1 MSTVR
6 MSELLE
12 QARSFDSSKLKPQTT
27 SWAPLQEG
35 VNEAVSPEQQAAIA
49 ISKKNKSKNKDE
61 ETEIEES
68 GHTDVA
74 SAITNVKVAMS
85 ALTKMSGELSKLSP
99 EDSLPSWWTNK
110 VAVAVDKLDGMADY
124 LDAKVESVK
133 LDELVPTSRHVGKSK
148 KNKDMFAVFDTNGE
162 EVKLFK
168 DEDDAREYSLKNHD
182 KLMGHDKKPFKK
194 EEVEPDTMNPRDH
207 VAKSKKNP
215 DMFCVF
221 DTKGNEVKL
230 FKDRKDAEEYAIKN
244 HDSLMSEEVEL
255 DEKKTV
261 TKTFGVEF
269 QIDAPEEKPIRTG
282 NEPHVKLVNKLVKKY
297 KLFDDHADD
306 LSKFNVKDNV
316 GGRNVQKFFK
326 ELSKSYDVI
335 RKKITDNF
343 TSTELDFSEE
353 VELDEAIKISHVL
366 VDTANRNE
374 VVSMASSE
382 EQVKQSKNSA
392 ERPPMSVKNKNTLKV
407 VALKKP
413 LSQKAADK
421 LMGQSF
427 KESAELDEAKSSTGY
442 ELYHKSFSDAM
453 QHSYAFAKKKFGI
466 TVDPKEID
474 REVASGPKKPSSG
487 KTNSYRLVGT
497 DGKKAI
503 QVQVANLDN
512 KRYELNMY
520 KEGTE
525 FDTMKAYASGISRI
539 LGTQGIEVPINELI
553 DPADVDDDA
562 SSKDVALASKN
573 IILQLKKSVDMNGKK
588 DVEFASGKQKVPAAI
603 AQKILDVHSKMK
615 PQDKMK
621 FQTTIAKSYKG
632 LLNAIKGK

>member
-12 QARSFDSSKLKPQTT
+12 KARSFDPSKMEPSKTT
-27 SWAPLQEG
+27 WAPLQEN
-35 VNEAVSPEQQAAIA
+35 VQINE
-49 ISKKNKSKNKDE
+49 D
-61 ETEIEES
+61 

-74 SAITNVKVAMS
+74 SAVRQCKTTIEDAQDI
-85 ALTKMSGELSKLSP
+85 LQKLQTMNP

-110 VAVAVDKLDGMADY
+110 LAVVSSSINKMRDY
-124 LDAKVESVK
+124 L
-133 LDELVPTSRHVGKSK
+133 LVPSVS
-148 KNKDMFAVFDTNGE
+148 
-162 EVKLFK
+162 
-168 DEDDAREYSLKNHD
+168 
-182 KLMGHDKKPFKK
+182 
-194 EEVEPDTMNPRDH
+194 EEVELDEMKKVSVEFDKRNKSDMMKAKKDLEKLGHTVDVSGSMITITGKKGADIGREIKDVMNFYSGAKRAKALESVEEADEQMNPKDH
-207 VAKSKKNP
+207 VARSKNNP

-221 DTKGNEVKL
+221 DTKGNEIKL
-230 FKDRKDAEEYAIKN
+230 FKDRKDAEEYAVKN
-244 HDSLMSEEVEL
+244 HDSLMGETKEAVSPAQQAAIAISKKERGEKPKKEEV
-255 DEKKTV
+255 K
-261 TKTFGVEF
+261 
-269 QIDAPEEKPIRTG
+269 
-282 NEPHVKLVNKLVKKY
+282 
-297 KLFDDHADD
+297 
-306 LSKFNVKDNV
+306 
-316 GGRNVQKFFK
+316 
-326 ELSKSYDVI
+326 
-335 RKKITDNF
+335 
-343 TSTELDFSEE
+343 
-353 VELDEAIKISHVL
+353 LDEAIKISHVL
-366 VDTANRNE
+366 IDTADRNE

-382 EQVKQSKNSA
+382 AQIKQSKNSA
-392 ERPPMSVKNKNTLKV
+392 ERPPMSIKNKNTLKIV
-407 VALKKP
+407 KLKRP
-413 LSQKAADK
+413 LGMKAADK
-421 LMGQSF
+421 LFGYPF

-474 REVASGPKKPSSG
+474 RKVATGPKKPSSG

-520 KEGTE
+520 KEEVNLEEETE
-525 FDTMKAYASGISRI
+525 LDTMKAYASGISRI
-539 LGTQGIEVPINELI
+539 LGSQGIEVPINELI

-562 SSKDVALASKN
+562 SSKDVALAAKN

-603 AQKILDVHSKMK
+603 AQKALDVHSKMK

-621 FQTTIAKSYKG
+621 FQTTIAKSYTG

>member
-255 DEKKTV
+255 DEVFNGTKK
-261 TKTFGVEF
+261 
-269 QIDAPEEKPIRTG
+269 D
-282 NEPHVKLVNKLVKKY
+282 
-297 KLFDDHADD
+297 
-306 LSKFNVKDNV
+306 
-316 GGRNVQKFFK
+316 
-326 ELSKSYDVI
+326 I
-335 RKKITDNF
+335 RKITRATDNALRKR
-343 TSTELDFSEE
+343 STQIQKMLKSKTNEKGRGLTDFEFDHISDEGDAIAAELVYRKKRGKDPISDDIPSHLKKFVNEE
-353 VELDEAIKISHVL
+353 VELDEAVKISHVL

-453 QHSYAFAKKKFGI
+453 QHSYTFAKKKFGI

>member
-453 QHSYAFAKKKFGI
+453 QHSYTFAKKKFGI

>member
-12 QARSFDSSKLKPQTT
+12 KARSFDPSKMEPSKTT
-27 SWAPLQEG
+27 WAPLQEN
-35 VNEAVSPEQQAAIA
+35 VQINE
-49 ISKKNKSKNKDE
+49 D
-61 ETEIEES
+61 

-74 SAITNVKVAMS
+74 SAVRQCKTTIEDAQDI
-85 ALTKMSGELSKLSP
+85 LQKLQTMNP

-110 VAVAVDKLDGMADY
+110 LAVVSSSINKMRDY
-124 LDAKVESVK
+124 L
-133 LDELVPTSRHVGKSK
+133 LVPSV
-148 KNKDMFAVFDTNGE
+148 
-162 EVKLFK
+162 
-168 DEDDAREYSLKNHD
+168 
-182 KLMGHDKKPFKK
+182 
-194 EEVEPDTMNPRDH
+194 
-207 VAKSKKNP
+207 
-215 DMFCVF
+215 
-221 DTKGNEVKL
+221 
-230 FKDRKDAEEYAIKN
+230 
-244 HDSLMSEEVEL
+244 SEEVEL
-255 DEKKTV
+255 DEMKKVSVEFDKRNKSDMMKAKKDLEKLGHTVDVSGSMITV
-261 TKTFGVEF
+261 TGKKGADIGREIKDVMNFYSGAKRAKALESVEEAESPA
-269 QIDAPEEKPIRTG
+269 QQAAIAISKKERGEKPKKEEVALTEDPIKK
-282 NEPHVKLVNKLVKKY
+282 EFPHNILKK
-297 KLFDDHADD
+297 D
-306 LSKFNVKDNV
+306 
-316 GGRNVQKFFK
+316 Q
-326 ELSKSYDVI
+326 EE
-335 RKKITDNF
+335 
-343 TSTELDFSEE
+343 TELT
-353 VELDEAIKISHVL
+353 EAIKISHIL

-474 REVASGPKKPSSG
+474 KEVALGPKKPSSG

-520 KEGTE
+520 KEEVNLEEETE

-539 LGTQGIEVPINELI
+539 LGSQGIAVPINELI

-562 SSKDVALASKN
+562 SSKDVALAAKN
-573 IILQLKKSVDMNGKK
+573 IIMQLKKSVDTNGKK
-588 DVEFASGKQKVPAAI
+588 DVEFASGKQKVPAI
-603 AQKILDVHSKMK
+603 LAQKALDVHSKMK

-621 FQTTIAKSYKG
+621 FQIIISKSYKG
-632 LLNAIKGK
+632 LLNAIKKGK

>member
-1 MSTVR
+1 

-12 QARSFDSSKLKPQTT
+12 KARSFDPSKMEPSKTT
-27 SWAPLQEG
+27 WAPLQEN
-35 VNEAVSPEQQAAIA
+35 VQINE
-49 ISKKNKSKNKDE
+49 D
-61 ETEIEES
+61 

-74 SAITNVKVAMS
+74 SAVRQCKTTIEDAQDI
-85 ALTKMSGELSKLSP
+85 LQKLQTMNP

-110 VAVAVDKLDGMADY
+110 LAVVSSSINKMRDY
-124 LDAKVESVK
+124 L
-133 LDELVPTSRHVGKSK
+133 LVPSVS
-148 KNKDMFAVFDTNGE
+148 
-162 EVKLFK
+162 
-168 DEDDAREYSLKNHD
+168 
-182 KLMGHDKKPFKK
+182 
-194 EEVEPDTMNPRDH
+194 EEVELDEMKKVSVEFDKRNKSDMMKAKKDLEKLGHTVDVSGSMITITGKKGADIGREIKDVMNFYSGAKRAKALESVEEADEQMNPKDH
-207 VAKSKKNP
+207 VARSKNNP

-221 DTKGNEVKL
+221 DTKGNEIKL
-230 FKDRKDAEEYAIKN
+230 FKDRKDAEEYAVKN
-244 HDSLMSEEVEL
+244 HDSLMGETKEAVSPAQQAAIAISKKERGEKPKKEEV
-255 DEKKTV
+255 K
-261 TKTFGVEF
+261 
-269 QIDAPEEKPIRTG
+269 
-282 NEPHVKLVNKLVKKY
+282 
-297 KLFDDHADD
+297 
-306 LSKFNVKDNV
+306 
-316 GGRNVQKFFK
+316 
-326 ELSKSYDVI
+326 
-335 RKKITDNF
+335 
-343 TSTELDFSEE
+343 
-353 VELDEAIKISHVL
+353 LDEAIKISHVL
-366 VDTANRNE
+366 IDTADRNE

-382 EQVKQSKNSA
+382 AQIKQSKNSA
-392 ERPPMSVKNKNTLKV
+392 ERPPMSIKNKNTLKIV
-407 VALKKP
+407 KLKRP
-413 LSQKAADK
+413 LGMKAADK
-421 LMGQSF
+421 LFGYPF

-474 REVASGPKKPSSG
+474 RKVATGPKKPSSG

-520 KEGTE
+520 KEEVNLEEETE

-562 SSKDVALASKN
+562 SSKDVALAAKN

-603 AQKILDVHSKMK
+603 AQKALDVHSKMK

-621 FQTTIAKSYKG
+621 FQTTIAKSYTG

>member
-255 DEKKTV
+255 DEVFNGTKK
-261 TKTFGVEF
+261 
-269 QIDAPEEKPIRTG
+269 D
-282 NEPHVKLVNKLVKKY
+282 
-297 KLFDDHADD
+297 
-306 LSKFNVKDNV
+306 
-316 GGRNVQKFFK
+316 
-326 ELSKSYDVI
+326 I
-335 RKKITDNF
+335 RKIARATDNALRKR
-343 TSTELDFSEE
+343 STQIQKMLKSKTNEKGRGLTDFEFDHISDEGDAIAAELVYRKKRGKDPISDDIPSHLKKFVNEE
-353 VELDEAIKISHVL
+353 VELDEAVKISHVL

-520 KEGTE
+520 KEEVDLEEGTE
-525 FDTMKAYASGISRI
+525 FDTMKSYASGISRI

>member
-1 MSTVR
+1 LQVLVCEICNRFNEGIIKMSTVR

-12 QARSFDSSKLKPQTT
+12 KARSFDPSKMEPSKTT
-27 SWAPLQEG
+27 WAPLQEN
-35 VNEAVSPEQQAAIA
+35 VQINE
-49 ISKKNKSKNKDE
+49 D
-61 ETEIEES
+61 

-74 SAITNVKVAMS
+74 SAVRQCKTTIEDAQDI
-85 ALTKMSGELSKLSP
+85 LQKLQTMNP

-110 VAVAVDKLDGMADY
+110 LAVVSSSINKMRDY
-124 LDAKVESVK
+124 L
-133 LDELVPTSRHVGKSK
+133 LVPSV
-148 KNKDMFAVFDTNGE
+148 
-162 EVKLFK
+162 
-168 DEDDAREYSLKNHD
+168 
-182 KLMGHDKKPFKK
+182 
-194 EEVEPDTMNPRDH
+194 
-207 VAKSKKNP
+207 
-215 DMFCVF
+215 
-221 DTKGNEVKL
+221 
-230 FKDRKDAEEYAIKN
+230 
-244 HDSLMSEEVEL
+244 SEEVEL
-255 DEKKTV
+255 DEMKKV
-261 TKTFGVEF
+261 SVEF
-269 QIDAPEEKPIRTG
+269 DKRNKSDMMKAKKDLEKLGHTVDVSGSMITITGKKGVDIGREIKDVMNFYSGAKRAKALESVEEAESPAQQAAIAISKKERGEKPKKEEVALTEDPIKK
-282 NEPHVKLVNKLVKKY
+282 EFPHNILKK
-297 KLFDDHADD
+297 D
-306 LSKFNVKDNV
+306 
-316 GGRNVQKFFK
+316 Q
-326 ELSKSYDVI
+326 EE
-335 RKKITDNF
+335 
-343 TSTELDFSEE
+343 TELT
-353 VELDEAIKISHVL
+353 EAIKISHVL

-474 REVASGPKKPSSG
+474 RKVATGPKKPSSG

-520 KEGTE
+520 KEEVNLEEETE
-525 FDTMKAYASGISRI
+525 LDTMKAYASGISRI
-539 LGTQGIEVPINELI
+539 LGSQGIEVPINELI

-562 SSKDVALASKN
+562 SSKDVALAAKN

-603 AQKILDVHSKMK
+603 AQKALDVHSKMK

-621 FQTTIAKSYKG
+621 FQTTIAKSYTG

>member
-255 DEKKTV
+255 DEVFNGTKK
-261 TKTFGVEF
+261 
-269 QIDAPEEKPIRTG
+269 D
-282 NEPHVKLVNKLVKKY
+282 
-297 KLFDDHADD
+297 
-306 LSKFNVKDNV
+306 
-316 GGRNVQKFFK
+316 
-326 ELSKSYDVI
+326 I
-335 RKKITDNF
+335 RKITRATDNALRKR
-343 TSTELDFSEE
+343 STQIQKMLKSKTNEKGRGLTDFEFDHISDEGDAIAAELVYRKKRGKDPISDDIPSHLKKFVNEE
-353 VELDEAIKISHVL
+353 VELDEAVKISHVL

>member
-12 QARSFDSSKLKPQTT
+12 KARSFDPSKMEPSKTT
-27 SWAPLQEG
+27 WAPLQEN
-35 VNEAVSPEQQAAIA
+35 VQINE
-49 ISKKNKSKNKDE
+49 D
-61 ETEIEES
+61 

-74 SAITNVKVAMS
+74 SAVRQCKTTIEDAQDI
-85 ALTKMSGELSKLSP
+85 LQKLQTMNP

-110 VAVAVDKLDGMADY
+110 LAVVSSSINKMRDY
-124 LDAKVESVK
+124 L
-133 LDELVPTSRHVGKSK
+133 LVPSV
-148 KNKDMFAVFDTNGE
+148 
-162 EVKLFK
+162 
-168 DEDDAREYSLKNHD
+168 
-182 KLMGHDKKPFKK
+182 
-194 EEVEPDTMNPRDH
+194 
-207 VAKSKKNP
+207 
-215 DMFCVF
+215 
-221 DTKGNEVKL
+221 
-230 FKDRKDAEEYAIKN
+230 
-244 HDSLMSEEVEL
+244 SEEVEL
-255 DEKKTV
+255 DEMKKV
-261 TKTFGVEF
+261 SVEF
-269 QIDAPEEKPIRTG
+269 DKRNKTDMLKAKKDLEKKGHTVDVSGSMITITGKKGADIGREIKDVMNFYSGAKRAKALESVEEAESPAQQAAIAISKKERGEKPKKEEVALTEDPIKK
-282 NEPHVKLVNKLVKKY
+282 EFPHNILKK
-297 KLFDDHADD
+297 D
-306 LSKFNVKDNV
+306 
-316 GGRNVQKFFK
+316 Q
-326 ELSKSYDVI
+326 
-335 RKKITDNF
+335 
-343 TSTELDFSEE
+343 EE
-353 VELDEAIKISHVL
+353 VELDEAVKISHVL
-366 VDTANRNE
+366 VDTANGNK

-474 REVASGPKKPSSG
+474 KEVALGPKKPSSG

-520 KEGTE
+520 KEEVNLEEETE

-539 LGTQGIEVPINELI
+539 LGSQGIAVPINELI

-562 SSKDVALASKN
+562 SSKDVALAAKN
-573 IILQLKKSVDMNGKK
+573 IIMQLKKSVDTNGKK
-588 DVEFASGKQKVPAAI
+588 DVEFASGKQKVPAI
-603 AQKILDVHSKMK
+603 LAQKALDVHSKMK

-621 FQTTIAKSYKG
+621 FQIIISKSYKG
-632 LLNAIKGK
+632 LLNAIKKGK

>member
-1 MSTVR
+1 

-255 DEKKTV
+255 DEVFNGTKK
-261 TKTFGVEF
+261 
-269 QIDAPEEKPIRTG
+269 D
-282 NEPHVKLVNKLVKKY
+282 
-297 KLFDDHADD
+297 
-306 LSKFNVKDNV
+306 
-316 GGRNVQKFFK
+316 
-326 ELSKSYDVI
+326 I
-335 RKKITDNF
+335 RKIARATDNALRKR
-343 TSTELDFSEE
+343 STQIQKMLKSKTNEKGRGLTDFEFDHISDEGDAIAAELVYRKKRGKDPISDDIPSHLKKFVNEE
-353 VELDEAIKISHVL
+353 VELDEAVKISHVL

-520 KEGTE
+520 KEEVDLEEGTE
-525 FDTMKAYASGISRI
+525 FDTMKSYASGISRI

>member
-1 MSTVR
+1 

-12 QARSFDSSKLKPQTT
+12 KARAFDPSKMKPRKTT
-27 SWAPLQEG
+27 WAPLQENTQIDEDG
-35 VNEAVSPEQQAAIA
+35 HQDVS
-49 ISKKNKSKNKDE
+49 
-61 ETEIEES
+61 
-68 GHTDVA
+68 
-74 SAITNVKVAMS
+74 SAIRQCKTTIEDAQDM
-85 ALTKMSGELSKLSP
+85 LQKLQTINP

-110 VAVAVDKLDGMADY
+110 LAVVSSSMNKMRDY
-124 LDAKVESVK
+124 L
-133 LDELVPTSRHVGKSK
+133 LVPSV
-148 KNKDMFAVFDTNGE
+148 
-162 EVKLFK
+162 
-168 DEDDAREYSLKNHD
+168 
-182 KLMGHDKKPFKK
+182 
-194 EEVEPDTMNPRDH
+194 
-207 VAKSKKNP
+207 
-215 DMFCVF
+215 
-221 DTKGNEVKL
+221 
-230 FKDRKDAEEYAIKN
+230 
-244 HDSLMSEEVEL
+244 SEEVEL

-353 VELDEAIKISHVL
+353 VELDEMKKVSVEFDKRNKTDMLKAKKDLEKKGHTVDVSGSMLTITAKRGADIGREIKDVMNFYNGAKRAKALESVENEAVSPAQQAAIAISKKERGEKPKKEEVKLDEAIKISHVL
-366 VDTANRNE
+366 IDTADRNE

-382 EQVKQSKNSA
+382 AQIKQSKNSA
-392 ERPPMSVKNKNTLKV
+392 ERPPMSIKDKNTLKIV
-407 VALKKP
+407 KLKRP
-413 LSQKAADK
+413 LGMKAADK
-421 LMGQSF
+421 LFGYPF

-474 REVASGPKKPSSG
+474 RKVATGPKKPSSG

-520 KEGTE
+520 KEEVDLEEGTE
-525 FDTMKAYASGISRI
+525 FDTMKAYASGISKI
-539 LGTQGIEVPINELI
+539 LGSQGIEVPINELI

-562 SSKDVALASKN
+562 SSKDVALAAKN

-603 AQKILDVHSKMK
+603 AQKALDVHSKMK

-621 FQTTIAKSYKG
+621 FQTTIAKSYTG

>member
-427 KESAELDEAKSSTGY
+427 KESAELD
-442 ELYHKSFSDAM
+442 
-453 QHSYAFAKKKFGI
+453 
-466 TVDPKEID
+466 
-474 REVASGPKKPSSG
+474 
-487 KTNSYRLVGT
+487 
-497 DGKKAI
+497 
-503 QVQVANLDN
+503 
-512 KRYELNMY
+512 
-520 KEGTE
+520 
-525 FDTMKAYASGISRI
+525 TMKAYASGISRI

-562 SSKDVALASKN
+562 SSKDVALAAKN

-588 DVEFASGKQKVPAAI
+588 DVEFADIGHGYKKKVPAAI
-603 AQKILDVHSKMK
+603 AQKALDVHSKMK

-621 FQTTIAKSYKG
+621 FQTTIAKSYTG

>member
-1 MSTVR
+1 

-12 QARSFDSSKLKPQTT
+12 KARSFDPSKMEPSKTT
-27 SWAPLQEG
+27 WAPLQEN
-35 VNEAVSPEQQAAIA
+35 VQINE
-49 ISKKNKSKNKDE
+49 D
-61 ETEIEES
+61 

-74 SAITNVKVAMS
+74 SAVRQCKTTIEDAQDI
-85 ALTKMSGELSKLSP
+85 LQKLQTMNP

-110 VAVAVDKLDGMADY
+110 LAVVSSSINKMRDY
-124 LDAKVESVK
+124 L
-133 LDELVPTSRHVGKSK
+133 LVPSVS
-148 KNKDMFAVFDTNGE
+148 
-162 EVKLFK
+162 
-168 DEDDAREYSLKNHD
+168 
-182 KLMGHDKKPFKK
+182 
-194 EEVEPDTMNPRDH
+194 EEVELDEMKKVSVEFDKRNKSDMMKAKKDLEKLGHTVDVSGSMITITGKKGADIGREIKDVMNFYSGAKRAKALESVEEADEQMNPKDH
-207 VAKSKKNP
+207 VARSKNNP

-221 DTKGNEVKL
+221 DTKGNEIKL
-230 FKDRKDAEEYAIKN
+230 FKDRKDAEEYAVKN
-244 HDSLMSEEVEL
+244 HDSLMGETKEAVSPAQQAAIAIS
-255 DEKKTV
+255 KKER
-261 TKTFGVEF
+261 G
-269 QIDAPEEKPIRTG
+269 EKPKKEDLDSKD
-282 NEPHVKLVNKLVKKY
+282 EPKVKEIIKKLKGASQS
-297 KLFDDHADD
+297 HA
-306 LSKFNVKDNV
+306 
-316 GGRNVQKFFK
+316 GQAK
-326 ELSKSYDVI
+326 ELEKAV
-335 RKKITDNF
+335 K
-343 TSTELDFSEE
+343 EE

-366 VDTANRNE
+366 IDTADRNE

-382 EQVKQSKNSA
+382 AEIKQSKNSA
-392 ERPPMSVKNKNTLKV
+392 ERPPMSIKNKNTLKIV
-407 VALKKP
+407 KLKRP
-413 LSQKAADK
+413 LGMKAADK
-421 LMGQSF
+421 LFGYPF

-474 REVASGPKKPSSG
+474 RKVATGPKKPSSG

-520 KEGTE
+520 KEEVDLEEGTE

-539 LGTQGIEVPINELI
+539 LGSQGIEVPINELI

-562 SSKDVALASKN
+562 SSKDVALAAKN

-588 DVEFASGKQKVPAAI
+588 DVEFADIGHGYKKKVPAAI
-603 AQKILDVHSKMK
+603 AQKALDVHSKMK

-621 FQTTIAKSYKG
+621 FQTTIAKSYTG

>member
-255 DEKKTV
+255 DEVFNGTKK
-261 TKTFGVEF
+261 
-269 QIDAPEEKPIRTG
+269 D
-282 NEPHVKLVNKLVKKY
+282 
-297 KLFDDHADD
+297 
-306 LSKFNVKDNV
+306 
-316 GGRNVQKFFK
+316 
-326 ELSKSYDVI
+326 I
-335 RKKITDNF
+335 RKITRATDNALRKR
-343 TSTELDFSEE
+343 STQIQKMLKSKTNEKGRGLTDFEFDHISDEGDAIAAELVYRKKRGKDPISDDIPSHLKKFVNEE
-353 VELDEAIKISHVL
+353 VELDEAVKISHVL

-453 QHSYAFAKKKFGI
+453 QHSYTFAKKKFGI

-520 KEGTE
+520 KEEVDLEEGTE
-525 FDTMKAYASGISRI
+525 FDTMKSYASGISRI

>member
-1 MSTVR
+1 

-12 QARSFDSSKLKPQTT
+12 KARSFDPSKMEPSKTT
-27 SWAPLQEG
+27 WAPLQEN
-35 VNEAVSPEQQAAIA
+35 VQINE
-49 ISKKNKSKNKDE
+49 D
-61 ETEIEES
+61 

-74 SAITNVKVAMS
+74 SAVRQCKTTIEDAQDI
-85 ALTKMSGELSKLSP
+85 LQKLQTMNP

-110 VAVAVDKLDGMADY
+110 LAVVSSSINKMRDY
-124 LDAKVESVK
+124 L
-133 LDELVPTSRHVGKSK
+133 LVPSV
-148 KNKDMFAVFDTNGE
+148 
-162 EVKLFK
+162 
-168 DEDDAREYSLKNHD
+168 
-182 KLMGHDKKPFKK
+182 
-194 EEVEPDTMNPRDH
+194 
-207 VAKSKKNP
+207 
-215 DMFCVF
+215 
-221 DTKGNEVKL
+221 
-230 FKDRKDAEEYAIKN
+230 
-244 HDSLMSEEVEL
+244 SEEVEL

-353 VELDEAIKISHVL
+353 VELDEMKKVSVEFDKRNKTDMLKAKKDLEKKGHTVDVSGSMLTITAKRGADIGREIKDVMNFYNGAKRAKALESVENEAVSPAQQAAIAISKKERGEKPKKEEVKLDEAIKISHVL
-366 VDTANRNE
+366 IDTADRNE

-382 EQVKQSKNSA
+382 AQIKQSKNSA
-392 ERPPMSVKNKNTLKV
+392 ERPPMSIKDKNTLKIV
-407 VALKKP
+407 KLKRP
-413 LSQKAADK
+413 LGMKAADK
-421 LMGQSF
+421 LFGYPF

-474 REVASGPKKPSSG
+474 RKVATGPKKPSSG

-520 KEGTE
+520 KEEVDLEEGTE
-525 FDTMKAYASGISRI
+525 FDTMKAYASGISKI
-539 LGTQGIEVPINELI
+539 LGSQGIEVPINELI
-553 DPADVDDDA
+553 DPADIDDDA
-562 SSKDVALASKN
+562 SSKDVALAAKN

-603 AQKILDVHSKMK
+603 AQKALDVHSKMK

-621 FQTTIAKSYKG
+621 FQTTIAKSYTG

>member
-1 MSTVR
+1 MSRVR

-12 QARSFDSSKLKPQTT
+12 KARAFDPSKMKPRKTT
-27 SWAPLQEG
+27 WAPLQE
-35 VNEAVSPEQQAAIA
+35 NAQI
-49 ISKKNKSKNKDE
+49 DE
-61 ETEIEES
+61 D

-74 SAITNVKVAMS
+74 SAVRQCKTTIEDAQDI
-85 ALTKMSGELSKLSP
+85 LQKLQTMNP

-110 VAVAVDKLDGMADY
+110 LAVVSSSINKMRDY
-124 LDAKVESVK
+124 L
-133 LDELVPTSRHVGKSK
+133 LVPSVS
-148 KNKDMFAVFDTNGE
+148 
-162 EVKLFK
+162 
-168 DEDDAREYSLKNHD
+168 
-182 KLMGHDKKPFKK
+182 
-194 EEVEPDTMNPRDH
+194 EEVELDEMKKVSVEFDKRNKSDMMKAKKDLEKLGHTVDVSGSMITITGKKGADIGKEIKDVMNFYSGAKRAKALESVEEADEQMNPKDH
-207 VAKSKKNP
+207 VARSKNNP

-221 DTKGNEVKL
+221 DIKGNEVKL
-230 FKDRKDAEEYAIKN
+230 FKDRKDAEEYAVKN
-244 HDSLMSEEVEL
+244 HDSLMGETKEAVSPAQQAAIAIS
-255 DEKKTV
+255 KKER
-261 TKTFGVEF
+261 G
-269 QIDAPEEKPIRTG
+269 EKPKKEDLDSKD
-282 NEPHVKLVNKLVKKY
+282 EPKVKEIIKKLKGASQS
-297 KLFDDHADD
+297 HA
-306 LSKFNVKDNV
+306 
-316 GGRNVQKFFK
+316 GQAK
-326 ELSKSYDVI
+326 ELEKAV
-335 RKKITDNF
+335 K
-343 TSTELDFSEE
+343 EE

-366 VDTANRNE
+366 IDTADRNE

-382 EQVKQSKNSA
+382 AEIKQSKNSA
-392 ERPPMSVKNKNTLKV
+392 ERPPMSIKNKNTLKIV
-407 VALKKP
+407 KLKRP
-413 LSQKAADK
+413 LGMKAADK
-421 LMGQSF
+421 LFGYPF

-474 REVASGPKKPSSG
+474 RKVATGPKKPSSG

-520 KEGTE
+520 KEEVDLEEGTE

-539 LGTQGIEVPINELI
+539 LGSQGIEVPINELI

-562 SSKDVALASKN
+562 SSKDVALAAKN

-603 AQKILDVHSKMK
+603 AQKALDVHSKMK

-621 FQTTIAKSYKG
+621 FQTTIAKSYTG

>member
-1 MSTVR
+1 

-12 QARSFDSSKLKPQTT
+12 KARSFDPSKMEPSKTT
-27 SWAPLQEG
+27 WAPLQEN
-35 VNEAVSPEQQAAIA
+35 VQINE
-49 ISKKNKSKNKDE
+49 D
-61 ETEIEES
+61 

-74 SAITNVKVAMS
+74 SAVRQCKTTIEDAQDI
-85 ALTKMSGELSKLSP
+85 LQKLQTMNP

-110 VAVAVDKLDGMADY
+110 LAVVSSSINKMRDY
-124 LDAKVESVK
+124 L
-133 LDELVPTSRHVGKSK
+133 LVPSVS
-148 KNKDMFAVFDTNGE
+148 
-162 EVKLFK
+162 
-168 DEDDAREYSLKNHD
+168 
-182 KLMGHDKKPFKK
+182 
-194 EEVEPDTMNPRDH
+194 EEVELDEMKKVSVEFDKRNKSDMMKAKKDLEKLGHTVDVSGSMITITGKKGADIGREIKDVMNFYSGAKRAKALESVEEADEQMNPKDH
-207 VAKSKKNP
+207 VARSKNNP

-221 DTKGNEVKL
+221 DTKGNEIKL
-230 FKDRKDAEEYAIKN
+230 FKDRKDAEEYAVKN
-244 HDSLMSEEVEL
+244 HDSLMGETKEAVSPAQQAAIAIS
-255 DEKKTV
+255 KKER
-261 TKTFGVEF
+261 G
-269 QIDAPEEKPIRTG
+269 EKPKKEDLDTED
-282 NEPHVKLVNKLVKKY
+282 EPKVKEIIKKLKGASQS
-297 KLFDDHADD
+297 HA
-306 LSKFNVKDNV
+306 
-316 GGRNVQKFFK
+316 GQAK
-326 ELSKSYDVI
+326 ELEKAV
-335 RKKITDNF
+335 K
-343 TSTELDFSEE
+343 EE

-474 REVASGPKKPSSG
+474 RKVATGPKKPSSG

-520 KEGTE
+520 KEEVNLEEETE
-525 FDTMKAYASGISRI
+525 LDTMKAYASGISRI
-539 LGTQGIEVPINELI
+539 LGSQGIEVPINELI

-562 SSKDVALASKN
+562 SSKDVALAAKN

-588 DVEFASGKQKVPAAI
+588 DVEFADIGHGYKKKVPAAI
-603 AQKILDVHSKMK
+603 AQKALDVHSKMK

-621 FQTTIAKSYKG
+621 FQTTIAKSYTG

>member
-1 MSTVR
+1 LQVLVCEICNRFNEGIIKMSTVR

-12 QARSFDSSKLKPQTT
+12 KARSFDPSKMEPSKTT
-27 SWAPLQEG
+27 WAPLQEN
-35 VNEAVSPEQQAAIA
+35 VQINE
-49 ISKKNKSKNKDE
+49 D
-61 ETEIEES
+61 

-74 SAITNVKVAMS
+74 SAVRQCKTTIEDAQDI
-85 ALTKMSGELSKLSP
+85 LQKLQTMNP

-110 VAVAVDKLDGMADY
+110 LAVVSSSINKMRDY
-124 LDAKVESVK
+124 L
-133 LDELVPTSRHVGKSK
+133 LVPSV
-148 KNKDMFAVFDTNGE
+148 
-162 EVKLFK
+162 
-168 DEDDAREYSLKNHD
+168 
-182 KLMGHDKKPFKK
+182 
-194 EEVEPDTMNPRDH
+194 
-207 VAKSKKNP
+207 
-215 DMFCVF
+215 
-221 DTKGNEVKL
+221 
-230 FKDRKDAEEYAIKN
+230 
-244 HDSLMSEEVEL
+244 SEEVEL
-255 DEKKTV
+255 DEMKKV
-261 TKTFGVEF
+261 SVEF
-269 QIDAPEEKPIRTG
+269 DKRNKSDMMKAKKDLEKLGHTVDVSGSMITITGKKGADIGREIKDVMNFYSGAKRAKALESVEEAESPAQQAAIAISKKERGEKPKKEEVALTEDPIKK
-282 NEPHVKLVNKLVKKY
+282 EFPHNILKK
-297 KLFDDHADD
+297 D
-306 LSKFNVKDNV
+306 
-316 GGRNVQKFFK
+316 Q
-326 ELSKSYDVI
+326 
-335 RKKITDNF
+335 
-343 TSTELDFSEE
+343 EE
-353 VELDEAIKISHVL
+353 VELDEAVKISHVL
-366 VDTANRNE
+366 VDTANGNK

-474 REVASGPKKPSSG
+474 KEVALGPKKPSSG

-520 KEGTE
+520 KEEVNLEEETE

-562 SSKDVALASKN
+562 SSKDVALAAKN
-573 IILQLKKSVDMNGKK
+573 IIMQLKKSVDTNGKK
-588 DVEFASGKQKVPAAI
+588 DVEFASGKQKVPAI
-603 AQKILDVHSKMK
+603 LAQKALDVHSKMK

-621 FQTTIAKSYKG
+621 FQIIISKSYKG

>member
-1 MSTVR
+1 

-12 QARSFDSSKLKPQTT
+12 KARSFDPSKMEPSKTT
-27 SWAPLQEG
+27 WAPLQEN
-35 VNEAVSPEQQAAIA
+35 VQINE
-49 ISKKNKSKNKDE
+49 D
-61 ETEIEES
+61 

-74 SAITNVKVAMS
+74 SAVRQCKTTIEDAQDI
-85 ALTKMSGELSKLSP
+85 LQKLQTMNP

-110 VAVAVDKLDGMADY
+110 LAVVSSSINKMRDY
-124 LDAKVESVK
+124 L
-133 LDELVPTSRHVGKSK
+133 LVPSVS
-148 KNKDMFAVFDTNGE
+148 
-162 EVKLFK
+162 
-168 DEDDAREYSLKNHD
+168 
-182 KLMGHDKKPFKK
+182 
-194 EEVEPDTMNPRDH
+194 EEVELDEMKKVSVEFDKRNKSDMMKAKKDLEKLGHTVDVSGSMITITGKKGADIGREIKDVMNFYSGAKRAKALESVEEADEQMNPKDH
-207 VAKSKKNP
+207 VARSKNNP

-221 DTKGNEVKL
+221 DTKGNEIKL
-230 FKDRKDAEEYAIKN
+230 FKDRKDAEEYAVKN
-244 HDSLMSEEVEL
+244 HDSLMGETKEAVSPAQQAAIAIS
-255 DEKKTV
+255 KKER
-261 TKTFGVEF
+261 G
-269 QIDAPEEKPIRTG
+269 EKPKKEDLDTED
-282 NEPHVKLVNKLVKKY
+282 EPKVKEIIKKLKGASQS
-297 KLFDDHADD
+297 HA
-306 LSKFNVKDNV
+306 
-316 GGRNVQKFFK
+316 GQAK
-326 ELSKSYDVI
+326 ELEKAV
-335 RKKITDNF
+335 K
-343 TSTELDFSEE
+343 EE

-474 REVASGPKKPSSG
+474 RKVATGPKKPSSG

-520 KEGTE
+520 KEEVNLEEETE
-525 FDTMKAYASGISRI
+525 LDTMKAYASGISRI
-539 LGTQGIEVPINELI
+539 LGTQGIAVPINELI

-562 SSKDVALASKN
+562 SSKDVALAAKN

-588 DVEFASGKQKVPAAI
+588 DVEFADIGHGYKKKVPAAI
-603 AQKILDVHSKMK
+603 AQKALDVHSKMK

-621 FQTTIAKSYKG
+621 FQTTIAKSYTG

>member
-1 MSTVR
+1 M
-6 MSELLE
+6 MKAKKDLE
-12 QARSFDSSKLKPQTT
+12 KL
-27 SWAPLQEG
+27 
-35 VNEAVSPEQQAAIA
+35 
-49 ISKKNKSKNKDE
+49 
-61 ETEIEES
+61 
-68 GHTDVA
+68 GHTVDV
-74 SAITNVKVAMS
+74 SGSMITITGKKGADIGREIKDVMNFYSGAKRAK
-85 ALTKMSGELSKLSP
+85 AL
-99 EDSLPSWWTNK
+99 
-110 VAVAVDKLDGMADY
+110 
-124 LDAKVESVK
+124 ESVEEA
-133 LDELVPTSRHVGKSK
+133 DEQ
-148 KNKDMFAVFDTNGE
+148 
-162 EVKLFK
+162 
-168 DEDDAREYSLKNHD
+168 
-182 KLMGHDKKPFKK
+182 
-194 EEVEPDTMNPRDH
+194 MNPKDH
-207 VAKSKKNP
+207 VARSKNNP

-221 DTKGNEVKL
+221 DTKGNEIKL
-230 FKDRKDAEEYAIKN
+230 FKDRKDAEEYAVKN
-244 HDSLMSEEVEL
+244 HDSLMGETKEAVSPAQQAAIAIS
-255 DEKKTV
+255 KKER
-261 TKTFGVEF
+261 G
-269 QIDAPEEKPIRTG
+269 EKPKKEDLDTED
-282 NEPHVKLVNKLVKKY
+282 EPKVKEIIKKLKGASQS
-297 KLFDDHADD
+297 HA
-306 LSKFNVKDNV
+306 
-316 GGRNVQKFFK
+316 GQAK
-326 ELSKSYDVI
+326 ELEKAV
-335 RKKITDNF
+335 K
-343 TSTELDFSEE
+343 EE
-353 VELDEAIKISHVL
+353 VELDEAVKISHVL

-474 REVASGPKKPSSG
+474 RKVATGPKKPSSG

-520 KEGTE
+520 KEEVNLEEETE
-525 FDTMKAYASGISRI
+525 LDTMKAYASGISRI
-539 LGTQGIEVPINELI
+539 LGSQGIEVPINELI

-562 SSKDVALASKN
+562 SSKDVALAAKN

-603 AQKILDVHSKMK
+603 AQKALDVHSKMK

-621 FQTTIAKSYKG
+621 FQTTIAKSYTG

>member
-427 KESAELDEAKSSTGY
+427 KESAELD
-442 ELYHKSFSDAM
+442 
-453 QHSYAFAKKKFGI
+453 
-466 TVDPKEID
+466 
-474 REVASGPKKPSSG
+474 
-487 KTNSYRLVGT
+487 
-497 DGKKAI
+497 
-503 QVQVANLDN
+503 
-512 KRYELNMY
+512 
-520 KEGTE
+520 
-525 FDTMKAYASGISRI
+525 TMKAYASGISRI